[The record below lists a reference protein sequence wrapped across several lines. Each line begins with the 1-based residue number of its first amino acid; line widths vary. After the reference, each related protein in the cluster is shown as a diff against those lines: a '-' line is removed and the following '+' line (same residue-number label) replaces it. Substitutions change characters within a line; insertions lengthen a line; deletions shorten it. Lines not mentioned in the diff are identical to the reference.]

1 MGPAGAHLS
10 TRKLSRVDRTGP
22 GSLEKQIRANDSS
35 KSPTALVSVLVHMS
49 EGRLS
54 GNKQSFGCGGELN
67 GFKYNMSPVT
77 NELFCQYPLPL
88 LKKIFSMY
96 EFFELG

>member
-35 KSPTALVSVLVHMS
+35 ESPTAPVSVLVHMS
-49 EGRLS
+49 EGRLL
-54 GNKQSFGCGGELN
+54 GNKQSLGCGG
-67 GFKYNMSPVT
+67 
-77 NELFCQYPLPL
+77 
-88 LKKIFSMY
+88 
-96 EFFELG
+96 